1 MPHVIW
7 DEDLGAI
14 QHLIDDIRACV
25 NPLPDALD
33 KKLVRIEKLLK
44 SVRGELEPDEEFAVL
59 EPDEKLRQLT
69 ENFLHGSL
77 TQELDKKKIVNRGFA
92 LPWRAR

>member
-7 DEDLGAI
+7 DEDLDEI
-14 QHLIDDIRACV
+14 QHLIDEVRAFV

-44 SVRGELEPDEEFAVL
+44 SVKGELEPNEGFAVL
-59 EPDEKLRQLT
+59 EPNEKLCQLT
-69 ENFLHGSL
+69 ERRFS
-77 TQELDKKKIVNRGFA
+77 TTS
-92 LPWRAR
+92 

>member
-7 DEDLGAI
+7 DEDLDKI
-14 QHLIDDIRACV
+14 QGLIDEVRARV
-25 NPLPDALD
+25 NPLPIPLV

-44 SVRGELEPDEEFAVL
+44 SVRGELQPDQEFAVL

-69 ENFLHGSL
+69 TLGTSTNL
-77 TQELDKKKIVNRGFA
+77 
-92 LPWRAR
+92 

>member
-7 DEDLGAI
+7 DEDLEEI
-14 QHLIDDIRACV
+14 QNLIDEVRARV
-25 NPLPDALD
+25 NPLPDELD

-59 EPDEKLRQLT
+59 GPDKKLRQPTTRRSSTTL
-69 ENFLHGSL
+69 
-77 TQELDKKKIVNRGFA
+77 
-92 LPWRAR
+92 

>member
-1 MPHVIW
+1 MPHLIW
-7 DEDLGAI
+7 DEDLDEI
-14 QHLIDDIRACV
+14 QNLIDEVRACV

-59 EPDEKLRQLT
+59 EPDEKLGQLT
-69 ENFLHGSL
+69 KRRSSTTF
-77 TQELDKKKIVNRGFA
+77 
-92 LPWRAR
+92 

>member
-1 MPHVIW
+1 MPHLIW
-7 DEDLGAI
+7 DEDLDEI
-14 QHLIDDIRACV
+14 QNLIDEVRARV

-69 ENFLHGSL
+69 KRRSSTTF
-77 TQELDKKKIVNRGFA
+77 
-92 LPWRAR
+92 

>member
-7 DEDLGAI
+7 DEDLDEI
-14 QHLIDDIRACV
+14 QHLIDEVRAFV

-44 SVRGELEPDEEFAVL
+44 SVKGELEPNEGFAVL
-59 EPDEKLRQLT
+59 EPNEKLGQLT
-69 ENFLHGSL
+69 ERRFS
-77 TQELDKKKIVNRGFA
+77 TTS
-92 LPWRAR
+92 